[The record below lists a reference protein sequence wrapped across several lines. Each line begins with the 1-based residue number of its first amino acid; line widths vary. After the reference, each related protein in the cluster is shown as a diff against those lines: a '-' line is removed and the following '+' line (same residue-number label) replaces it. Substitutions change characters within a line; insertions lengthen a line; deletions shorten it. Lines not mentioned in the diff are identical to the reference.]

1 MGRVIS
7 ICLVVLLSPLAAWG
21 GDGLIRTTFVG
32 VEREDTYLRGIEEG
46 GLFFV
51 STEDLAELL
60 KAETYFNAA
69 SKKIVLRLGDRR
81 IKITAFNPFL
91 MLDEAVIQLPVETKF
106 AGGEIYVSLKHFL
119 EAVEEILPFQSSF
132 DEKEKILKIILK
144 DFNITEIDIQ
154 EKVNG
159 TLVKISTTKRFDP
172 SWISKR
178 VSRGWLYIDIYQGK
192 IDTTRIGSDQ
202 RVGIIE
208 KVLPVQFKQSA
219 QFCFKLAGKVNNKD
233 VYISQEEGAILVSL
247 KTREEIP
254 EDIIQKLES
263 EKKKWLIDKIIIDP
277 GHGGRDP
284 GAIGPTGLYEKTVVL
299 DIAKRL
305 SRLLKRRLGVEVL
318 LTREGDQFVPLKE
331 RTSFANREGGKLFIS
346 IHANANRDHRL
357 SGCTTYFLGPAKTE
371 EALEVAKRENAVIRY
386 EDSPNEYGDI
396 SDESYILLAMA
407 QNSFTKES
415 QDLAAMV
422 QEEFERSLGIKNR
435 GVSQAGYYVLIGAS
449 MPNILVETAYI
460 SNPREERL
468 LKSRKFREKI
478 AQALFRSIKRFKEK
492 YESGIEFYAR

>member
-1 MGRVIS
+1 LI
-7 ICLVVLLSPLAAWG
+7 VLLSPLAAQG
-21 GDGLIRTTFVG
+21 VDGFIKTTFVG
-32 VEREDTYLRGIEEG
+32 VEREDSYLRAIEER

-51 STEDLAELL
+51 STKDLANLL
-60 KAETYFNAA
+60 KAETYFNTA
-69 SKKIVLRLGDRR
+69 SKKLVLRFGDRR

-91 MLDEAVIQLPVETKF
+91 MVDEAVFQLPVETGFRK
-106 AGGEIYVSLKHFL
+106 GEIYISLKHFL
-119 EAVEEILPFQSSF
+119 DAVGELLPFQWIF
-132 DEKEKILKIILK
+132 DEREKILKIILK
-144 DFNITEIDIQ
+144 DFNITGIDIQ
-154 EKVNG
+154 EKANG
-159 TLVKISTTKRFDP
+159 TLVKIATTKKFDP

-178 VSRGWLYIDIYQGK
+178 ITRGWLYIDIYQGRM
-192 IDTTRIGSDQ
+192 DTTRIGSDQ
-202 RVGIIE
+202 RVGIVE
-208 KVLPVQFKQSA
+208 KVLPIQFEQSA
-219 QFCFKLAGKVNNKD
+219 QLGFKLTREVDND
-233 VYISQEEGAILVSL
+233 DIYISQQEGAILVSL
-247 KTREEIP
+247 KTKEGIP
-254 EDIIQKLES
+254 EDVIQRLER

-277 GHGGRDP
+277 GHGGKDP
-284 GAIGPTGLYEKTVVL
+284 GAIGPTGLYEKTVTL

-305 SRLLKRRLGVEVL
+305 KRLLERKLGVEVL

-346 IHANANRDHRL
+346 IHANANKDHRL
-357 SGCTTYFLGPAKTE
+357 SGSTTYFLGPAKTK

-422 QEEFERSLGIKNR
+422 QEEFERTLRIKNR

-468 LKSRKFREKI
+468 LRSKRFREKI

-492 YESGIEFYAR
+492 YESGIELYAR